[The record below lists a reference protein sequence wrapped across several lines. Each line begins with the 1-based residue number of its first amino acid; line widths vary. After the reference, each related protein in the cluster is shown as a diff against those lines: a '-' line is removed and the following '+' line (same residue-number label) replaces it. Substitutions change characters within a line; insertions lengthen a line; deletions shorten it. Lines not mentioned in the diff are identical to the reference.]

1 MVLPQAMVWVQYWFR
16 VLSLKF
22 CRKSKKIC
30 GDISQVSPAFCIYGL
45 RFLKISQCLC
55 FFRFLA
61 NVLSALLNLHW
72 GGSSAS
78 LMLTRMRYH
87 EFYAVQ
93 RRLFR
98 KLFASEDSTLQVQK
112 FRIPKQDAH
121 HNVIYMVLHDSQK
134 EGNSL
139 REGSPSGDASP
150 WLSRSSAAL

>member
-1 MVLPQAMVWVQYWFR
+1 MGREWL
-16 VLSLKF
+16 
-22 CRKSKKIC
+22 
-30 GDISQVSPAFCIYGL
+30 G
-45 RFLKISQCLC
+45 FLKISQFLC

-98 KLFASEDSTLQVQK
+98 KLFVSEDSTPQVQN
-112 FRIPKQDAH
+112 FRIPTQDAH
-121 HNVIYMVLHDSQK
+121 HNVICMVLHDSQK

-150 WLSRSSAAL
+150 WLSRSSAALKREDSTLQLQNFRVQTQSAQHNVICMVIIIVKRYNP